1 MPGDLSFACICG
13 TVTGHLDEKAV
24 SNGTHVTCGCRSC
37 RAATKHLT
45 SKTVP
50 FVDVYLTSSH
60 HVHINSGF
68 DKLAALKLSPKGS
81 NRIYATC
88 CGAPISV
95 IEHTQRLCFTSIYTN
110 RLSESDRIGPI
121 VAQVYRAKPD
131 DRRHI
136 GLGKVVRQ
144 VLARALSDRLTGKWK
159 SSVFFSDP
167 KTLTVPQV
175 LIEKDAKAV
184 AYT

>member
-13 TVTGHLDEKAV
+13 AVTGHLDEKAV

-50 FVDVYLTSSH
+50 YVDVYLTSSH
-60 HVHINSGF
+60 HVHIDSGF
-68 DKLAALKLSPKGS
+68 DKLPALKLSPKGS

-95 IEHTQRLCFTSIYTN
+95 IERTQRLCFTSIYTN
-110 RLSESDRIGPI
+110 RLSESDRLGPLSLRFI
-121 VAQVYRAKPD
+121 ATKRMTDVISAWAK
-131 DRRHI
+131 
-136 GLGKVVRQ
+136 LFVRSWH
-144 VLARALSDRLTGKWK
+144 ALSDRLTGKWK